1 MSKIY
6 GNKKKIDL
14 IIGTI
19 FGIATLVFIIL
30 FFTNDSFFEW
40 AFERHH
46 NILSWYIRPVFII
59 PIVFFAYKRSWAGV
73 MISVF
78 SLFTS
83 MFWFPVPNNISPQIV
98 EFLNFEQEYL
108 KGSWDASK
116 IFIQLSVPLFFIAL
130 IFAAWRRSWKY
141 VLIVMVAAAILKVL
155 WSAIFAGDSGLSIIK
170 PAITGLLVCI
180 GVVYYIMRN
189 KRRNK

>member
-1 MSKIY
+1 MSNVY
-6 GNKKKIDL
+6 ENKKKIDL
-14 IIGTI
+14 LVGSI
-19 FGIATLVFIIL
+19 FGIATIVFIIL
-30 FFTNDSFFEW
+30 FFTNDSFFKW
-40 AFERHH
+40 AFDRHH

-59 PIVFFAYKRSWAGV
+59 PIVFFAYKRSLTGV
-73 MISVF
+73 MVSIF

-83 MFWFPVPNNISPQIV
+83 MFWFPVPATVSPEII
-98 EFLNFEQEYL
+98 EFLSFEQEYL

-141 VLIVMVAAAILKVL
+141 VLVVMIAAAVLKML

-170 PAITGLLVCI
+170 PAITGLVVCI
-180 GVVYYIMRN
+180 GVVYYIMRKK
-189 KRRNK
+189 KRKT

>member
-1 MSKIY
+1 MSTVY
-6 GNKKKIDL
+6 DNKKKIDFVL
-14 IIGTI
+14 GSI

-30 FFTNDSFFEW
+30 FFTNDSFFKW
-40 AFERHH
+40 AFDRHH

-59 PIVFFAYKRSWAGV
+59 PIVFFAYKRSWTGV
-73 MISVF
+73 MVSIF

-83 MFWFPVPNNISPQIV
+83 MFWFPVPETVSPQII
-98 EFLNFEQEYL
+98 EFLSFEQEYL

-141 VLIVMVAAAILKVL
+141 VLIVMVAAAVLKML

-170 PAITGLLVCI
+170 PAITGLVVCI
-180 GVVYYIMRN
+180 GVVYYIMRKKKE
-189 KRRNK
+189 KR

>member
-1 MSKIY
+1 MSNVY
-6 GNKKKIDL
+6 ENKKKIDL
-14 IIGTI
+14 LVGSI
-19 FGIATLVFIIL
+19 FGIATIVFIIL
-30 FFTNDSFFEW
+30 FFTNDSFFKW
-40 AFERHH
+40 AFDRHH

-59 PIVFFAYKRSWAGV
+59 PIVFFAYKRSLTGV
-73 MISVF
+73 MVSIF

-83 MFWFPVPNNISPQIV
+83 MFWFPVPATVSPEII
-98 EFLNFEQEYL
+98 EFLSFEQEYL

-141 VLIVMVAAAILKVL
+141 VLVVMTAAAVLKML

-170 PAITGLLVCI
+170 PAITGLVVCI
-180 GVVYYIMRN
+180 GVVYYIMRKK
-189 KRRNK
+189 KRKT